1 VVMDNQKERVL
12 LEKYKLGQATEL
24 ERAMVE
30 DWIAHGVFPEYEISD
45 FDLEAQLSKLDKQLP
60 LFEKQTKLWP
70 RLAGA
75 AAIFLM
81 LGAGILYYIGK
92 ADNKLPK
99 NEAYAN
105 DVTPGSVGATLTL
118 ANGQKIKLTDALNGE
133 LAKEEGVV
141 ITKSANG
148 KLVYSAKDI
157 VTEANRMNTLSTARG
172 ETYQLQLPDGSK
184 VWLNAASSLTY
195 SASLNKEGIRQVVLQ
210 GEAYFEIARDKKR
223 PFIVKTAKQKV
234 EVLGTHFNV
243 NSYSDEAFT
252 ATTLLEGSV
261 RINTIAD
268 AVANK
273 VIRPGEQ
280 AVLAANGLRISEV
293 DIEEAVAWKNGKF
306 IFQQETI
313 GTVMRKI
320 ARWYD
325 VEVVY
330 EADLKDKTFSGS
342 MSRFENVSQ
351 VLRKIEMTDLVHF
364 KVEGRRIVV
373 MK

>member
-1 VVMDNQKERVL
+1 MDNQKERAL
-12 LEKYKLGQATEL
+12 LEKYKLGLATEL
-24 ERAMVE
+24 EKAMVE

-45 FDLEAQLSKLDKQLP
+45 LDLEAQLSEMDKQLP
-60 LFEKQTKLWP
+60 LVEKQTKLWP

-81 LGAGILYYIGK
+81 LGAGMLYYIGK
-92 ADNKLPK
+92 ADNKLPEK
-99 NEAYAN
+99 EAYAN

-118 ANGQKIKLTDALNGE
+118 ANGKRIKLTDALNGE

-148 KLVYSAKDI
+148 KLLYSATDAIKE
-157 VTEANRMNTLSTARG
+157 VNRTNTLSTARG
-172 ETYQLQLPDGSK
+172 ETYQVQLPDGSK

-195 SASLNKEGIRQVVLQ
+195 SASLNREKTRQVVLQ

-223 PFIVKTAKQKV
+223 PFIVKTAKQQV

-261 RINTIAD
+261 RINTSTG
-268 AVANK
+268 AVANR

-280 AVLAANGLRISEV
+280 AVLATNGLHISEV

>member
-1 VVMDNQKERVL
+1 MDNQKERAL

-45 FDLEAQLSKLDKQLP
+45 FDLEAQLSKMDKQLP

-99 NEAYAN
+99 NETYAN

-223 PFIVKTAKQKV
+223 PFIVETAKQKV

-243 NSYSDEAFT
+243 NSYVNEGNVK
-252 ATTLLEGSV
+252 TTLVEGSV
-261 RINTIAD
+261 RVRQTGAIKNE
-268 AVANK
+268 
-273 VIRPGEQ
+273 VILRPSQQ
-280 AVLAANGLRISEV
+280 AISNLNGVIMRSVDTNDVL
-293 DIEEAVAWKNGKF
+293 DWKNEGFAFNGGDF
-306 IFQQETI
+306 ITI
-313 GTVMRKI
+313 MRKI
-320 ARWYD
+320 ARWYN
-325 VEVVY
+325 VEIIFTDTQVQKY
-330 EADLKDKTFSGS
+330 RFTATFSNES
-342 MSRFENVSQ
+342 ITQ
-351 VLRKIEMTDLVHF
+351 VLDALKEVEKFNYEIKGNQIKIS
-364 KVEGRRIVV
+364 K
-373 MK
+373 

>member
-81 LGAGILYYIGK
+81 LSAGILYYIGK

-148 KLVYSAKDI
+148 KLVYSARDI

>member
-148 KLVYSAKDI
+148 KLVYSARDI